1 MKIKAVTAGLTS
13 MLVCIS
19 LSSSCQ
25 VYKYKAFQFT
35 MEVYDQNGKDTYP
48 NKWDSTDILVVINS
62 DKNKLKIYS
71 KQEQDIDMV
80 SLISNNKDENENTL
94 LVYKCVDDDGKDCRV
109 KIYLFKDQTQL
120 HKETITVQYS
130 DMAFIYRLRNDD

>member
-1 MKIKAVTAGLTS
+1 M
-13 MLVCIS
+13 
-19 LSSSCQ
+19 
-25 VYKYKAFQFT
+25 
-35 MEVYDQNGKDTYP
+35 
-48 NKWDSTDILVVINS
+48 
-62 DKNKLKIYS
+62 KIYS

-120 HKETITVQYS
+120 HKETLTVQYS